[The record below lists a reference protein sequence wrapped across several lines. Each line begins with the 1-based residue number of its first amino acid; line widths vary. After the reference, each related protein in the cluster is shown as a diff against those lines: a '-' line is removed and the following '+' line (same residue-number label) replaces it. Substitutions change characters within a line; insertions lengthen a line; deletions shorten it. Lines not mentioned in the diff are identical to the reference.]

1 MNTPVISSS
10 ADTVYRIK
18 PARVRRSMA
27 VSCGGAAA
35 GGPRHGPVS
44 NISSTRVID
53 SVLATMV
60 SLSPSRRV

>member
-27 VSCGGAAA
+27 VSCGAATA
-35 GGPRHGPVS
+35 GSASPQVL
-44 NISSTRVID
+44 NISSTREID